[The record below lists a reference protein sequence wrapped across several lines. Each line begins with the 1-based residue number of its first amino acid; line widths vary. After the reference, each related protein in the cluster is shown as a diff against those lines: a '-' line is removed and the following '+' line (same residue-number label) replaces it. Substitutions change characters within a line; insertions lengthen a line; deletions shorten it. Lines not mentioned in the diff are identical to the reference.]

1 MSEAELVFVP
11 FREAQAH
18 VRDGDLLL
26 YRRRGLISIAG
37 RGDHTHAAKAA
48 WWGSDLLFLQGF
60 NASML
65 DGSGP
70 VWAVAVPVV
79 IRYEGDAV
87 AGADVRGFDFREL
100 AALAPEPSW

>member
-1 MSEAELVFVP
+1 MRQLSNGEPTFRLWIATCTDWRPTRWTDLPPRATALEPVDDAVYSAAEA
-11 FREAQAH
+11 A
-18 VRDGDLLL
+18 
-26 YRRRGLISIAG
+26 
-37 RGDHTHAAKAA
+37 
-48 WWGSDLLFLQGF
+48 LFLQGF

-65 DGSGP
+65 DGTQP

-87 AGADVRGFDFREL
+87 PGADVRGFDFREL

>member
-1 MSEAELVFVP
+1 MRQLSDGERTFRLWIATCAQWRPQRWTDLPPRATALEPVDDAVYSAAEA
-11 FREAQAH
+11 A
-18 VRDGDLLL
+18 
-26 YRRRGLISIAG
+26 
-37 RGDHTHAAKAA
+37 
-48 WWGSDLLFLQGF
+48 LFLQGF

-79 IRYEGDAV
+79 ICYEGDAV